1 MYVAE
6 LCCLIHVMHFQI
18 RHLQQ
23 HSDIHPWNTAKFC
36 EIFFPCH
43 SLPNP
48 TSMTEIPVLESTYF
62 VHICKQ
68 KHPIWNELDRLWTDM
83 PSDYLLPATHLIMFN
98 HSSNS
103 VIDDNLYFVDL
114 HHCTIWSIGAYTS
127 EGASHRGLQ
136 WCHFMRNLWL
146 CCRNWT
152 KNVSNLV
159 EIWKRPWY
167 N

>member
-1 MYVAE
+1 M
-6 LCCLIHVMHFQI
+6 
-18 RHLQQ
+18 
-23 HSDIHPWNTAKFC
+23 AKFC

-68 KHPIWNELDRLWTDM
+68 KYPIWNELDRLWTDM

-127 EGASHRGLQ
+127 EGPSRHGLQ

-159 EIWKRPWY
+159 EIWKRPWH